1 VRVSIRRAALAA
13 VLLITGGTIGL
24 AAPPA
29 HAFAIYVVTN
39 TNDSGTGSL
48 RDAITDA
55 NANPGID
62 SIVFAIPGTGAQV
75 ITPLSDLPAIT
86 DPLIV
91 SGYTQPG
98 SAPATATSLATVDV
112 VINAVNTAA
121 GLVVQT
127 NGSTVAGL
135 VVHNVPAATGR
146 CGGAGIC
153 VLGNNNTIRGDYVGV
168 GTNGTA
174 ALPNA
179 GDGVYVKG
187 DGNWI
192 GSAAVGDR
200 NVVSGN
206 GRNGVAVDGK
216 DNHVVGNRI
225 GTRADG
231 TAALGNGLGGVRL
244 DGGAGHV
251 GGTAAGA
258 GNLISGNTGDGI
270 EVGASANGCEIL
282 GNLVGVNA
290 AATGALPNGTG
301 VELHSN
307 NNIVGGTE
315 AGATNMLS
323 GNTQDG
329 LDVDVP
335 SAGNTI
341 QGNLIGNTR
350 DAGGVLFAFG
360 NGRYGM
366 ALLSGI
372 ASTVGGTVTGAG
384 NTISGNRGTGI
395 WVPGDNQVIQGNLVG
410 VAVTATGALVT
421 MPNLGDGIRVFA
433 DDVQVGGDLAGA
445 GNTISGNVG
454 NGVTVGPIGTDSPI
468 LGNSIYDNV
477 AMGIDLLPVGP
488 TPNDPQDGDTG
499 ADDLQNT
506 PIVAGAVSGVGTT
519 TVGWTLNSTPGT
531 TFRLEFFAGAACAAA
546 GATFLGAT
554 GATTGPAGNAVAPPG
569 GTILGVSTPPGTFV
583 VATATEITAAGTF
596 GSTSEF
602 SNCVPVT

>member
-1 VRVSIRRAALAA
+1 MRVSIRRAALAA
-13 VLLITGGTIGL
+13 LLITGSTIGL

-62 SIVFAIPGTGAQV
+62 SIVFAIPGTGARV

-98 SAPATATSLATVDV
+98 SAPATASSLAPVNV
-112 VINAVNTAA
+112 VINAVNTAS

-135 VVHNVPAATGR
+135 VVHNVSGTGGR

-153 VLGNNNTIRGDYVGV
+153 VLGNNNTVRGDYVGV
-168 GTNGTA
+168 GNNGA
-174 ALPNA
+174 VALPNA

-187 DGNWI
+187 DDNWV
-192 GSAAVGDR
+192 GSANPGDR

-225 GTRADG
+225 GTSADG
-231 TAALGNGLGGVRL
+231 TAALGNGRNGVRL

-270 EVGASANGCEIL
+270 EVGGSANGCEIL

-290 AATGALPNGTG
+290 DATGALPNSTG
-301 VELHSN
+301 LELHSN
-307 NNIVGGTE
+307 NNIVGGTT
-315 AGATNMLS
+315 AGAGNVLS

-341 QGNLIGNTR
+341 QGNLIGTALTGTPPAPR
-350 DAGGVLFAFG
+350 PLG
-360 NGRYGM
+360 NGGYGV

-372 ASTVGGTVTGAG
+372 TSTVGGTVAGAG
-384 NTISGNRGTGI
+384 NTVSGNRRTGI

-410 VAVTATGALVT
+410 VAATATGVLATL
-421 MPNLGDGIRVFA
+421 PNAGDGIRVFA
-433 DDVQVGGDLAGA
+433 DDVQLGGDIAGA

-454 NGVTVGPIGTDSPI
+454 NGVTVGPVGADNPI

-477 AMGIDLLPVGP
+477 QMEIDLLPVGP
-488 TPNDPQDGDTG
+488 TPNDPRDGDAG
-499 ADDLQNT
+499 ANDLQNF
-506 PIVAGAVSGVGTT
+506 PIVASALSGVGTT
-519 TVGWTLNSTPGT
+519 TVGWTLNSTPGI
-531 TFRLEFFAGAACAAA
+531 TFRLEFFAGTACDAA
-546 GATFLGAT
+546 GITFLGAT
-554 GATTGPAGNAVAPPG
+554 GVTTGPAGNAVAPPT
-569 GTILGVSTPPGTFV
+569 GTVLGVSTPPGTFV

-602 SNCVPVT
+602 SNCVLVL

>member
-1 VRVSIRRAALAA
+1 MRVSIRRAALAA
-13 VLLITGGTIGL
+13 AVLITGGTIGL

-55 NANPGID
+55 NANPGLD
-62 SIVFAIPGTGAQV
+62 SIVFAIPGTGARV
-75 ITPLSDLPAIT
+75 ITPLSDLPPIT

-112 VINAVNTAA
+112 VINAVNATA

-127 NGSTVAGL
+127 NASTVAGV

-146 CGGAGIC
+146 CGGVGIC

-168 GTNGTA
+168 GTNGA
-174 ALPNA
+174 GALPNA

-200 NVVSGN
+200 NVVSSN
-206 GRNGVAVDGK
+206 GGNGVAVDGK
-216 DNHVVGNRI
+216 DNHVVGDRI
-225 GTRADG
+225 GTNAAG
-231 TAALGNGLGGVRL
+231 TAPLGNGRNGVRL

-270 EVGASANGCEIL
+270 EVGGSANGSEIL
-282 GNLVGVNA
+282 GNLVGVTA
-290 AATGALPNGTG
+290 DATRPLPNTTG

-307 NNIVGGTE
+307 NNTVGGTG
-315 AGATNMLS
+315 AGAGNMLA
-323 GNTQDG
+323 GNIQDG

-350 DAGGVLFAFG
+350 DAGGVLYALG

-372 ASTVGGTVTGAG
+372 ASTVGGTVAGAG
-384 NTISGNRGTGI
+384 NTVSGNRGAGM

-421 MPNLGDGIRVFA
+421 MPNVGDGIRVFA
-433 DDVQVGGDLAGA
+433 DGVQVGGDAAGA
-445 GNTISGNVG
+445 GNTISGNIG
-454 NGVTVGPIGTDSPI
+454 NGVTVGINGTDSPI
-468 LGNSIYDNV
+468 LGNLIYDNV
-477 AMGIDLLPVGP
+477 GMAIDLLPVGP
-488 TPNDPQDGDTG
+488 TPNDPQDGDAG
-499 ADDLQNT
+499 ADDLQNF
-506 PIVAGAVSGVGTT
+506 PIVARALSGVGTT

-531 TFRLEFFAGAACAAA
+531 TFRLEFFAGTACGAAT
-546 GATFLGAT
+546 TFLGAT
-554 GATTGPAGNAVAPPG
+554 GATTGPAGNAVAPPT
-569 GTILGVSTPPGTFV
+569 GTVLGVSTPPGTFV
-583 VATATEITAAGTF
+583 VATATEVTAAATF

-602 SNCVPVT
+602 SNCVLAS